1 MIILEQG
8 QVLDSFD
15 AFAIDNVAGDVFAL
29 PAQAVLVTWQTSFG
43 SAPVAINII
52 IETSLDNVSW
62 STVATTTAT
71 GGATGSFNTSAVFIR
86 ASIVSHTNGDTV
98 TVQLVSKTALL
109 GIIDPQTVTDRSLV
123 IFSGTS
129 GSQFGELPFSGV
141 ATDSLL
147 GNGTFGGPYD
157 QSLNVADS
165 VIFASVTSAYNSSDA
180 SAGIDTAVTTG
191 GLVGKTMTFKDGL
204 LTGFA

>member
-15 AFAIDNVAGDVFAL
+15 AFAIDNVAGTVYAL

-62 STVATTTAT
+62 STVATTTDT
-71 GGATGSFNTSAVFIR
+71 GGETGSFNTSAIFIR
-86 ASIVSHTNGDTV
+86 SSIVSHTGGDTV

-109 GIIDPQTVTDRSLV
+109 GIIDPQIVTDGSLV

-141 ATDSLL
+141 VTEFL
-147 GNGTFGGPYD
+147 NGTGAFSEPFD
-157 QSLNVADS
+157 QELNTTDDV
-165 VIFASVTSAYNSSDA
+165 VFNSVTSAFVSSDA
-180 SAGIDTAVTTG
+180 SAGLTQDVTTG
-191 GLVGKTMTFKDGL
+191 ALVGKTMTFKDGI